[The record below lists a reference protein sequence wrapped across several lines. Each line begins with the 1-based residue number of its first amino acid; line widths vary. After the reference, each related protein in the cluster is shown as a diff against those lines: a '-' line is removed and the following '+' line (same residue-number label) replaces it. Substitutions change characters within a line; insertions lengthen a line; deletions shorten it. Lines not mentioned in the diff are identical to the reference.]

1 MLFVIFLANVDL
13 NIFNYDNIPGKGLL
27 LLLEKKKY
35 TDVTFLVEGYRISA
49 HRCIVASQ
57 SDYFDCLLFGSM
69 KEAQSDEVTLE
80 DTPVEAFRVLLS
92 YMYSGVVKTLE
103 LLVSPLSDHCPSCL
117 VHMQYTYSKTGDLL
131 HFIRDFS
138 PNSHGYGRI
147 SVTVIW

>member
-1 MLFVIFLANVDL
+1 MLFLIFLADVDL

-35 TDVTFLVEGYRISA
+35 TDVTFLVEGHRISA

-103 LLVSPLSDHCPSCL
+103 LLVSPLSDHCLSCGS
-117 VHMQYTYSKTGDLL
+117 HGSITGDLL

-138 PNSHGYGRI
+138 PNSHGYRRI
-147 SVTVIW
+147 IIVLL

>member
-1 MLFVIFLANVDL
+1 MLFVIFLADVDL

-35 TDVTFLVEGYRISA
+35 TDVTFLVEGHRISA

-103 LLVSPLSDHCPSCL
+103 LLVSPLSDHCL
-117 VHMQYTYSKTGDLL
+117 VPMVSHCSVCHLQYQSKGLETRYEILSPTSYGNALSL
-131 HFIRDFS
+131 H
-138 PNSHGYGRI
+138 
-147 SVTVIW
+147 